1 MLLVVVC
8 LVRGRRKES
17 VASQHCPGA
26 ASRTIDHT
34 PGAGGA
40 SGAEGREVCSG
51 LELTRVLPL
60 EELPS
65 GIIALTLGNNRISEM
80 SLGNISVFVVL
91 QKP

>member
-1 MLLVVVC
+1 M
-8 LVRGRRKES
+8 
-17 VASQHCPGA
+17 
-26 ASRTIDHT
+26 
-34 PGAGGA
+34 
-40 SGAEGREVCSG
+40 CSG